1 MRHSSARGDGPQRRR
16 PGAEDL
22 GWDDSLYGNGNGDGR
37 NGAPGSG
44 APRPADQGGTP
55 PPDAP
60 DAPDAPVAP
69 GVTGTPSAGG
79 GAAVPPVITG
89 GVSGPPV
96 ISGGVA
102 GPAPGGATAGRPP
115 APAVTG
121 TAVTGTPAAGTAAT
135 GTPAAGTATALKDAA
150 DPGSSPADGSEPE
163 AKGSRRARRPRSKA
177 RRVLRWSAITL
188 AVLIVGTAGAG
199 YWYYE
204 HLNSNLRKDAL
215 DLGSGGL
222 EKPEPN
228 AFGQTPLNILLLGSD
243 GRNSEKNIE
252 LGGARQDSD
261 RKPLADVQMLL
272 HVSADRSNMSVV
284 SIPRDTRVPIPECKD
299 PDDGK
304 VYPQTTA
311 AINTSLQHGGP
322 GCTVAT
328 WKELTGIYI
337 DHFMMV
343 DFAGV
348 VDMADAIGGVPVCVD
363 KNVYSHDKK
372 GHGSGLKL
380 TAGTHAVKGVQ
391 ALQWLRTRYGFEDNT
406 DIGRAKAQHMYMNSM
421 VRELKAGTKLTDP
434 MKLRDLAEAA
444 TKALTVDEGLGSVK
458 KLYDLGG
465 DLQRVPT
472 ERITMVTMPW
482 QYAAGG
488 EYVVPKPGDAE
499 QTFSLVRN
507 DTALDGKDKKKKPAP
522 DPQPTTAKDK
532 LDVVVQNGTNSTVT
546 GPVSGRANVI
556 AGRLASLGYTSAATD
571 SRLTTQADTTI
582 TYPAKEGRGDAL
594 ALAKALGLPKDAV
607 KESGSAT
614 RMRLVIGNDWRKG
627 TSFPVPSEGKKEA
640 DKAPDSADALNGE
653 DKKACMKVNPAYT
666 F

>member
-16 PGAEDL
+16 PDAEDL
-22 GWDDSLYGNGNGDGR
+22 GWDDSLYGNGSGR
-37 NGAPGSG
+37 NGSPESG
-44 APRPADQGGTP
+44 APGPADQGGTP

-60 DAPDAPVAP
+60 AASAAPAAP
-69 GVTGTPSAGG
+69 GGTGTPSAGG
-79 GAAVPPVITG
+79 GAPVPPVITG

-96 ISGGVA
+96 ITGGVA
-102 GPAPGGATAGRPP
+102 GPATGAVGQTP
-115 APAVTG
+115 AP
-121 TAVTGTPAAGTAAT
+121 AVTGTPAAGTAST
-135 GTPAAGTATALKDAA
+135 GTPTATALKDAA
-150 DPGSSPADGSEPE
+150 DPGPSPADGSEPE
-163 AKGSRRARRPRSKA
+163 AKGTRRARRPRSRT

-252 LGGARQDSD
+252 LGGARQDAD

-272 HVSADRSNMSVV
+272 HVSADRSNMSVI

-380 TAGTHAVKGVQ
+380 TAGTHSVKGVQ

-434 MKLRDLAEAA
+434 LKLRDLAEAA

-499 QTFSLVRN
+499 QTFSLLRN
-507 DTALDGKDKKKKPAP
+507 DTALDGKDKKKKPTP

-556 AGRLASLGYTSAATD
+556 AGHLGTLGYTSATTD
-571 SRLTTQADTTI
+571 SRLITQADTTI

-607 KESGSAT
+607 KESRSAT
-614 RMRLVIGNDWRKG
+614 TMRLVIGNDWRRG
-627 TSFPVPSEGKKEA
+627 TAFPKPSEDKKEA

>member
-16 PGAEDL
+16 PDAEDL
-22 GWDDSLYGNGNGDGR
+22 GWDDSLYGNGSGNGNGSGR
-37 NGAPGSG
+37 NGSPETGAPG
-44 APRPADQGGTP
+44 PADQGGTP

-60 DAPDAPVAP
+60 AASAAPAAP

-79 GAAVPPVITG
+79 GAPVPPVITG

-96 ISGGVA
+96 ITGGVA
-102 GPAPGGATAGRPP
+102 GPATGAVGQPP
-115 APAVTG
+115 AP
-121 TAVTGTPAAGTAAT
+121 AVTGTPAAGTAST
-135 GTPAAGTATALKDAA
+135 GTPTATALKDAA
-150 DPGSSPADGSEPE
+150 DPGPSPADGSEPE
-163 AKGSRRARRPRSKA
+163 AKGTRRARRPRSRT
-177 RRVLRWSAITL
+177 RRILRWSAITL

-252 LGGARQDSD
+252 LGGARQDAD

-272 HVSADRSNMSVV
+272 HVSADRSNMSVI

-380 TAGTHAVKGVQ
+380 TAGTHSVKGVQ

-434 MKLRDLAEAA
+434 LKLRDLAEAA

-499 QTFSLVRN
+499 QTFSLLRN
-507 DTALDGKDKKKKPAP
+507 DTALDGKDKKKKPTP

-556 AGRLASLGYTSAATD
+556 AGHLGTLGYTSATTD
-571 SRLTTQADTTI
+571 SRLITQADTTI

-607 KESGSAT
+607 KESRSAT
-614 RMRLVIGNDWRKG
+614 TMRLVIGNDWRRG
-627 TSFPVPSEGKKEA
+627 TAFPKPSEDKKEA

>member
-1 MRHSSARGDGPQRRR
+1 M
-16 PGAEDL
+16 
-22 GWDDSLYGNGNGDGR
+22 
-37 NGAPGSG
+37 
-44 APRPADQGGTP
+44 
-55 PPDAP
+55 
-60 DAPDAPVAP
+60 
-69 GVTGTPSAGG
+69 
-79 GAAVPPVITG
+79 
-89 GVSGPPV
+89 
-96 ISGGVA
+96 
-102 GPAPGGATAGRPP
+102 
-115 APAVTG
+115 
-121 TAVTGTPAAGTAAT
+121 
-135 GTPAAGTATALKDAA
+135 
-150 DPGSSPADGSEPE
+150 
-163 AKGSRRARRPRSKA
+163 
-177 RRVLRWSAITL
+177 
-188 AVLIVGTAGAG
+188 LIVGTAGAG

-252 LGGARQDSD
+252 LGGARQDAD

-272 HVSADRSNMSVV
+272 HVSADRSNMSVI

-380 TAGTHAVKGVQ
+380 TAGTHSVKGVQ

-434 MKLRDLAEAA
+434 LKLRDLAEAA

-499 QTFSLVRN
+499 QTFSLLRN

-556 AGRLASLGYTSAATD
+556 AGHLGTLGYTSATTD

-607 KESGSAT
+607 KESRSAT
-614 RMRLVIGNDWRKG
+614 SMRLVIGNDWRKG
-627 TSFPVPSEGKKEA
+627 TSFPKPAEDKKEA